1 MIHPFSGDLSELTI
15 TQIEDK
21 ITDLSKKYFATH
33 NPQVQEQI
41 ATFIEIYKQELHM
54 KIAQEQ
60 LRQQEQNGNND
71 LDSLINIS

>member
-1 MIHPFSGDLSELTI
+1 MMHPFSGDLSELTV

-41 ATFIEIYKQELHM
+41 GTFIEIYKQELQM
-54 KIAQEQ
+54 KMAKEQ
-60 LRQQEQNGNND
+60 LRQQQQNGDSD
-71 LDSLINIS
+71 LDSLINVS

>member
-1 MIHPFSGDLSELTI
+1 MFHPFTEDLSNLTI

-21 ITDLSKKYFATH
+21 ITDLSKKYFVSQ

-41 ATFIEIYKQELHM
+41 ATFIEIYKQELQM
-54 KIAQEQ
+54 KMAQEQ
-60 LRQQEQNGNND
+60 LRQQQNGNND